1 MRKGKSLK
9 EILDEM
15 GDGGRPARFLKEVA
29 TDPTMPETLRRDA
42 VKTLRQYGFHVEET
56 R

>member
-1 MRKGKSLK
+1 MRNGKSLK

-15 GDGGRPARFLKEVA
+15 GADPARFLKEVA

-42 VKTLRQYGFHVEET
+42 VKKLRPYGFDVKEET